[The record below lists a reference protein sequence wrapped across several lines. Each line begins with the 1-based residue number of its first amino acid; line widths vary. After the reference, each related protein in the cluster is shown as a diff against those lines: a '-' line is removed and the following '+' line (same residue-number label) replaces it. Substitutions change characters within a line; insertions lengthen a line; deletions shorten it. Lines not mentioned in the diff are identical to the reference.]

1 MNSAPAKTADKREAA
16 PTAIEMSAQ
25 EWREHRY
32 QCPLEAA
39 LDIIGGRW
47 KGAILYHLS
56 GKPQRF
62 NELRRTFP
70 GLSQR
75 SLTTQLRELE
85 RDGVV
90 ARTVYAQVPVR
101 VEYALTERG
110 QELVPLLRGLS
121 HWGAKITGSASCFGS
136 IGDK

>member
-1 MNSAPAKTADKREAA
+1 MNSTLSRTANKGEAA
-16 PTAIEMSAQ
+16 PSATEMSAQ

-47 KGAILYHLS
+47 KGAVLFHLS

-90 ARTVYAQVPVR
+90 ARTVYAQVPAR

-121 HWGAKITGSASCFGS
+121 DWGTKVVGAASCFGS
-136 IGDK
+136 IET